1 MAFSLRSWWRRG
13 AAARPAGR
21 QPASLDEMV
30 AEFHATVGALAE
42 SQVALSRL
50 ADRAHQ
56 TVGDL
61 ESYNRQILASI
72 SSGVVNFTAGGV
84 CTLANPAARQI
95 LRLGPSSA
103 LLGRTAADIWGGDSA
118 LARLVEE
125 TLADPR
131 NRSRVELRL
140 AAPDGSDI
148 WVGLSISILPGRGD
162 RPRGVTLLLTDLSEV
177 RRLRAELALKQRLAA
192 MGELT
197 ACIAHNFRNSLATIL
212 GYATILRR
220 RVEQRAAADD
230 EQPEALTGP
239 LEAIQREVR
248 EMERSIQSLLEGL
261 SPDAPAGP
269 PADAVDVVRGVIEGL
284 RPEME
289 RRRVRARCELEAGLP
304 PVLVDAG
311 ALGQVVAN
319 LVQNSLEAM
328 PDGGDLAVGLAGDEA
343 GREALLTVRDTG
355 RGIPREL
362 VHRVFEPF
370 FSTRKGGS
378 GLGLALVQGTVQ
390 RYGGRV
396 ELESWPGEGTLF
408 RLRLPLEGVV
418 SVGR

>member
-1 MAFSLRSWWRRG
+1 MAFHPRSWFRRG
-13 AAARPAGR
+13 ADDRAALGR
-21 QPASLDEMV
+21 VSSLEEMV

-42 SQVALSRL
+42 SQAALSRL

-103 LLGRTAADIWGGDSA
+103 LLGRTASEIWGADSP
-118 LARLVEE
+118 LAHLVDE
-125 TLADPR
+125 TVADPR
-131 NRSRVELRL
+131 NRSRIELRL
-140 AAPDGSDI
+140 PAPGGSDI
-148 WVGLSISILPGRGD
+148 WVGLSVSVLPGRGNKA
-162 RPRGVTLLLTDLSEV
+162 RGVTLLLSDLTEV
-177 RRLRAELALKQRLAA
+177 RRLRAELSLKQRLAA

-212 GYATILRR
+212 GYAAILRR
-220 RVEQRAAADD
+220 RVE
-230 EQPEALTGP
+230 EQEPLRGP
-239 LEAIQREVR
+239 VDAIQREVR
-248 EMERSIQSLLEGL
+248 EMERSIQHLLEGL
-261 SPDAPAGP
+261 SPEAPPGP
-269 PADAVDVVRGVIEGL
+269 PADAAEVVRGVVEGL

-289 RRRVRARCELEAGLP
+289 KRNIRLRLELGARVPPLRADP
-304 PVLVDAG
+304 G

-319 LVQNSLEAM
+319 LVQNALEAM
-328 PDGGDLAVGLAGDEA
+328 PNGGDLTVGLESDEPA
-343 GREALLTVRDTG
+343 REITLTVKDTG
-355 RGIPREL
+355 RGIPRDQAA
-362 VHRVFEPF
+362 RVFEPF
-370 FSTRKGGS
+370 YSTRKGGS

-396 ELESWPGEGTLF
+396 ELESFPGEGTVF
-408 RLRLPLEGVV
+408 RVRLPLEGGVT
-418 SVGR
+418 VGG